1 MKLQVLVDNNTFIDC
16 YYLGE
21 PGASYYIEDG
31 SAKILFD
38 TGYSNIFIK
47 NAQDMGIDLGAITHI
62 VLSHGHNDHTGGL
75 KALVECFDL
84 SQTRLIAHPLCFAP
98 KWAHEGYIGAPFD
111 TAQVMGKFSCTL
123 TREPYWI
130 TENCCFLGEIPES
143 NDFET
148 RRKLG
153 EMDVDGRR
161 VDDFLLDDTA
171 MAVRTGEG
179 IFIITGCSH
188 SGICNIVEQ
197 AKKVFHTEKI
207 AGIIGGFHLFKT
219 DGRLERTID
228 YLSGLAASH
237 MYPCH
242 CVSLKAK
249 AEMMK
254 RMDVEEVGVGLAL
267 EQPPAFSSS
276 D

>member
-1 MKLQVLVDNNTFIDC
+1 
-16 YYLGE
+16 
-21 PGASYYIEDG
+21 
-31 SAKILFD
+31 
-38 TGYSNIFIK
+38 
-47 NAQDMGIDLGAITHI
+47 
-62 VLSHGHNDHTGGL
+62 
-75 KALVECFDL
+75 
-84 SQTRLIAHPLCFAP
+84 
-98 KWAHEGYIGAPFD
+98 
-111 TAQVMGKFSCTL
+111 
-123 TREPYWI
+123 
-130 TENCCFLGEIPES
+130 
-143 NDFET
+143 
-148 RRKLG
+148 
-153 EMDVDGRR
+153 MDVDGQR

-197 AKKVFHTEKI
+197 AKKVFHTGKI
-207 AGIIGGFHLFKT
+207 AGLIGGFHLFKT
-219 DGRLERTID
+219 DRRLERTID

-267 EQPPAFSSS
+267 EQSPAFFSS

>member
-1 MKLQVLVDNNTFIDC
+1 MKLQVLTDNNTYIDR

-21 PGASYYIEDG
+21 PGASYYVEID

-38 TGYSNIFIK
+38 TGYSDVFIK
-47 NAQDMGIDLGAITHI
+47 NAEAMGIDLGAVTHI

-75 KALVECFDL
+75 KYLAERLDL
-84 SQTRLIAHPLCFAP
+84 SGAGLIAHPLCFAP

-111 TAQVMGKFSCTL
+111 TAQILKRFSCTL
-123 TREPYWI
+123 TAEPYWI
-130 TENCCFLGEIPES
+130 TKNCCFLGQIPET
-143 NDFET
+143 NDFEQ

-161 VDDFLLDDTA
+161 EDDLLLDDTA
-171 MAVRTGEG
+171 MACRTGEG
-179 IFIITGCSH
+179 IFIVTGCSH
-188 SGICNIVEQ
+188 SGICNIVGH
-197 AKKVFHTEKI
+197 AKKVFGTDRI
-207 AGIIGGFHLFKT
+207 AGIIGGFHLFRT
-219 DGRLERTID
+219 DARLERTID
-228 YLSGLAASH
+228 CLSGLDARK

-254 RMDVEEVGVGLAL
+254 HMDVEEVGVGLKI
-267 EQPPAFSSS
+267 EVSGT
-276 D
+276 

>member
-1 MKLQVLVDNNTFIDC
+1 
-16 YYLGE
+16 
-21 PGASYYIEDG
+21 
-31 SAKILFD
+31 
-38 TGYSNIFIK
+38 
-47 NAQDMGIDLGAITHI
+47 
-62 VLSHGHNDHTGGL
+62 
-75 KALVECFDL
+75 
-84 SQTRLIAHPLCFAP
+84 
-98 KWAHEGYIGAPFD
+98 
-111 TAQVMGKFSCTL
+111 MGKFSCTL
-123 TREPYWI
+123 THETYWI

-143 NDFET
+143 NDFES

-153 EMDVDGRR
+153 EMDVDSSR

-171 MAVRTGEG
+171 MAIRTGEG

-197 AKKVFHTEKI
+197 AKKVFDTQKI

-219 DGRLERTID
+219 DERLERTID
-228 YLSGLAASH
+228 YLCGLAAPH

>member
-75 KALVECFDL
+75 KALAERFDL

-111 TAQVMGKFSCTL
+111 TAQVMEKFSCTL

-143 NDFET
+143 NDFEA

-171 MAVRTGEG
+171 MACLLYT
-179 IFIITGCSH
+179 S
-188 SGICNIVEQ
+188 
-197 AKKVFHTEKI
+197 
-207 AGIIGGFHLFKT
+207 
-219 DGRLERTID
+219 D
-228 YLSGLAASH
+228 AAD
-237 MYPCH
+237 
-242 CVSLKAK
+242 
-249 AEMMK
+249 E
-254 RMDVEEVGVGLAL
+254 
-267 EQPPAFSSS
+267 
-276 D
+276 